1 MVVHAYAPSGC
12 AHNAHVVWFTRLN
25 GSARN
30 NAKGR
35 SKGTLMRV
43 SAVRVPRHRERCDS
57 AIYSR
62 GLTLDDCIRYDYTDR
77 ATLCHPFTTPTQP
90 RYEDHANQN
99 RSFAFFLFFQNR
111 PSPFCPYLCYRFNHA
126 VTLSPS
132 FSFSLTIVF
141 TKNSTL
147 LFPSLLSPYEILLL
161 VDARKKSKKYASSGK
176 IGNQ

>member
-1 MVVHAYAPSGC
+1 MRLRDPLARTHAR
-12 AHNAHVVWFTRLN
+12 RLH
-25 GSARN
+25 
-30 NAKGR
+30 
-35 SKGTLMRV
+35 T
-43 SAVRVPRHRERCDS
+43 
-57 AIYSR
+57 
-62 GLTLDDCIRYDYTDR
+62 IR
-77 ATLCHPFTTPTQP
+77 LHGQSHPLPPFTTPTQP

-126 VTLSPS
+126 ITLSPS